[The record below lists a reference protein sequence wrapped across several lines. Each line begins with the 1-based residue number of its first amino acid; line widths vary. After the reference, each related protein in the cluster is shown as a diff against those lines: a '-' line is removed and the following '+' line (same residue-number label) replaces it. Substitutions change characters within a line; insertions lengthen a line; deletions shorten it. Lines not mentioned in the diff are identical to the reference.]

1 MGSSSAPWTMIRY
14 NAICTIGKKTICES
28 DTYKGVCTEILPPN
42 GENFYAVWR
51 QGVGYS
57 GFFNISDILKDQGH
71 WELMSCTVGDEVL
84 YYDASLMP
92 KALEVKKKRLDF
104 THVIKAQ
111 PKAPQQGTEQE
122 GTETLKGEYSPAELF
137 VHLNGLAG
145 TYSIT
150 LTDEAGKEVYVKDV
164 LTDNVL
170 ALSTDLLTYAPGTY
184 TLTVENE
191 YEKFV
196 TTLNLTTDIASTPA
210 PTQDKDA
217 LYDLSGRKLQQKPSK
232 GIYIQNG
239 KVLVK

>member
-1 MGSSSAPWTMIRY
+1 MSQTPIRESAQKYFRQKDRTSLLHGCREWDIWDSS
-14 NAICTIGKKTICES
+14 
-28 DTYKGVCTEILPPN
+28 
-42 GENFYAVWR
+42 
-51 QGVGYS
+51 
-57 GFFNISDILKDQGH
+57 ISV
-71 WELMSCTVGDEVL
+71 S
-84 YYDASLMP
+84 
-92 KALEVKKKRLDF
+92 
-104 THVIKAQ
+104 
-111 PKAPQQGTEQE
+111 QE

-150 LTDEAGKEVYVKDV
+150 LTDEAGKEVYAKEV

-196 TTLNLTTDIASTPA
+196 TILNLTTDIASTPA

-217 LYDLSGRKLQQKPSK
+217 LYDLSGRKLEHAPQK

-239 KVLVK
+239 KKVLVK